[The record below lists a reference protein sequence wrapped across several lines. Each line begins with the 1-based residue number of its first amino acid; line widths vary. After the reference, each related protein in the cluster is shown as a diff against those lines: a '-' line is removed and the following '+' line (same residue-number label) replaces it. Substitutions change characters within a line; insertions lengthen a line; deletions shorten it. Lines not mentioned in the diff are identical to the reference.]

1 VERSLFLPASDT
13 LLCQYLEWQ
22 IGSNGG
28 ASGNLCVKG
37 KVILLSL
44 GLLLVLFLRVLF
56 LYLFSKEVMRF
67 LPIEDHLNA
76 YLADRTSL
84 TYNSQYNK
92 FLLFV
97 FWTCGTK
104 LCFARKRHSFVPV
117 LGLID
122 QVGRS

>member
-1 VERSLFLPASDT
+1 VERSLFVFLPASDT

-22 IGSNGG
+22 IRSNGG

-44 GLLLVLFLRVLF
+44 GLLLVLFSEGFVSLLI
-56 LYLFSKEVMRF
+56 LEEVMRF
-67 LPIEDHLNA
+67 LRIEDHLNA

-92 FLLFV
+92 FLLFA

-104 LCFARKRHSFVPV
+104 PCFARKRHSFVPV
-117 LGLID
+117 LG
-122 QVGRS
+122 